1 VSTRDERPRTGA
13 NAWSPT
19 GLSADGSGAALE
31 PAAESAAESMSAAPD
46 PWIGRV
52 IGRFKLLERIG
63 AGGMAVVYRAE
74 EQGLI
79 RRDVAIKLL
88 TPESAL
94 SPATL
99 ARFLKEAQLIADIRH
114 PNVVHVIDVGRTDDG
129 QLYLVMELLV
139 GHTLHQELRDMAA
152 RGEAF
157 TWASAAGITLQICGA
172 LKAAHRLKVVHRDIK
187 PSNCFCIEVDGDQ
200 DFIKLLDFGIAKA
213 QAGATTDESLDTP
226 LTQEGMFV
234 GTPHYAAPEV
244 IAVRPDWPVDGR
256 VDVFAVG
263 VILYQ
268 MLTGH
273 LPFQGDSK
281 LDVLYKTVHITPPS
295 PRERAP
301 ERDIPEEVDALVMT
315 ALAIDPNDRF
325 TTVEA
330 FAAAIRAHSERPR
343 VITSPPPEA
352 RGEPVR
358 ATPPVRRS
366 GVTGP
371 RDGDETPV
379 GEAQLAASGPAGDA
393 PPTAPN
399 QRAEPAAPT
408 SSSRGMLGILVVMLL
423 GLVAL
428 LALLIHE
435 LGSAPEPT
443 KSPAMPRTQV
453 ARPNPQERPID
464 VTPPPSP
471 VREQPIV
478 TPPVIELPE
487 PDPEPPETA
496 DLHAARKQ
504 QIRERVRALARGE
517 AILRCLPDEVLPDD
531 GVADEIVVVVSVDP
545 DGRTRATARAGGVKR
560 RLPRSADP
568 CILGLVAGLRFPVAD
583 ATVELPIT
591 LSLD

>member
-1 VSTRDERPRTGA
+1 MATTDERPRTGA

-19 GLSADGSGAALE
+19 ESRAPTLPASE
-31 PAAESAAESMSAAPD
+31 PEEEVVD
-46 PWIGRV
+46 PWLGRV

-139 GHTLHQELRDMAA
+139 GHTLHQELRDMAE

-157 TWASAAGITLQICGA
+157 TWARAAGITLQICSA
-172 LKAAHRLKVVHRDIK
+172 LKAAHKLKVVHRDIK
-187 PSNCFCIEVDGDQ
+187 PSNCFCIEVDGHQ

-213 QAGATTDESLDTP
+213 QAGVVTDESLDTP

-244 IAVRPDWPVDGR
+244 IAGRPDWPIDGR

-268 MLTGH
+268 MLTGS

-281 LDVLYKTVHITPPS
+281 LDVLYKTVHVTPES

-301 ERDIPEEVDALVMT
+301 ERDIPVEVDALVMA
-315 ALAIDPNDRF
+315 ALAIDPNERF
-325 TTVEA
+325 ETVGA
-330 FAAAIRAHSERPR
+330 LAAAIRAHTEVSR
-343 VITSPPPEA
+343 VATAPPPDTGRMA
-352 RGEPVR
+352 RERRPV
-358 ATPPVRRS
+358 TLE
-366 GVTGP
+366 P
-371 RDGDETPV
+371 RDPRDTPA
-379 GEAQLAASGPAGDA
+379 GEAQLASPTSPAEAQLGA
-393 PPTAPN
+393 PGTLNEPVM
-399 QRAEPAAPT
+399 PAAT
-408 SSSRGMLGILVVMLL
+408 SRGMLGILVVMLL

-435 LGSAPEPT
+435 LGSAPEA
-443 KSPAMPRTQV
+443 PARSEPMPRTQV
-453 ARPNPQERPID
+453 TRPTPREPVAPVKPPAQEVAP
-464 VTPPPSP
+464 
-471 VREQPIV
+471 PIV
-478 TPPVIELPE
+478 APIEEVAAPE
-487 PDPEPPETA
+487 PGPEPPETA
-496 DLHAARKQ
+496 DLQAARKQ
-504 QIRERVRALARGE
+504 QVRERVRALARGE

-531 GVADEIVVVVSVDP
+531 GVADEISVVVSVDP
-545 DGRTRATARAGGVKR
+545 EGRTRATARAGGVKR

-568 CILGLVAGLRFPVAD
+568 CVLALVAGLRFPPAD
-583 ATVELPIT
+583 ATIELPIT